1 MFAFLFLCIS
11 YVITPDP
18 HLCDLK
24 MQQKHCKHDML
35 QKKISLKKLNMT
47 FFKRKPFKLISY
59 NINVG
64 SNI

>member
-1 MFAFLFLCIS
+1 MFAFLCIS

-24 MQQKHCKHDML
+24 MQQKHSKHDML
-35 QKKISLKKLNMT
+35 QKKISLKKSSNMT
-47 FFKRKPFKLISY
+47 FKKRKPFKLISY